1 MEKIKTFYERIL
13 IAKKE
18 IGVVTK
24 NAKNPHFKN
33 TYADVNAII
42 SEVEPVLL
50 QNDLI
55 LLQPIVEGKQFT
67 VIQDA
72 LSDARLESYLELP
85 LGMNPQQM
93 GSAIT
98 YFRRYTL
105 QSLLSLRAEDDDAQ
119 TASKVVPVKPQLKEM
134 PNDKLTEAI
143 EAVRAG
149 TTTLEKIKGYYKLTV
164 EQEKAFQS

>member
-1 MEKIKTFYERIL
+1 MEKLTFYERVL
-13 IAKKE
+13 NAKKE
-18 IGVVTK
+18 IGIVTK

-50 QNDLI
+50 NHNLI
-55 LLQPIVEGKQFT
+55 LLQPIIEGKQFT
-67 VIQDA
+67 IIQDA
-72 LSDARLESYLELP
+72 FSDTKLESYLDLP
-85 LGMNPQQM
+85 LNMNPQQM

-119 TASKVVPVKPQLKEM
+119 TASRPITPTKPQLKKMTAEQLI
-134 PNDKLTEAI
+134 K
-143 EAVRAG
+143 AVDAVKAG
-149 TTTLEKIKGYYKLTV
+149 TTTLEAIKKHYELEP
-164 EQEKAFQS
+164 EQEKMFV